1 MATFLGELV
10 DQPLMARAAPLAARY
25 TRVRNVR
32 GDGSCFYRAALVA
45 VGGAIVRSAAHP
57 AGGGSGGGG
66 GADAAYGA
74 LLRRVEAAP
83 ARLASLSPRHGGVAE
98 DFLAPL
104 LDWARGLGA
113 AGATDESAV
122 VAPLVGEDAP
132 YLVYGARLLCALEL
146 LENPGRYAP
155 GGVVL
160 GSGLPLEVFV
170 QTEVE
175 PAHAYA
181 DAVQMGAL
189 ARALGARLR
198 VERLGAQLGDAVVL
212 PLGGEGDGWALEG
225 VLLNFANHFQVLYAS
240 EE

>member
-1 MATFLGELV
+1 
-10 DQPLMARAAPLAARY
+10 MARAAPLAARY